1 MKIIF
6 LLDDQQLIVTAPEDL
21 QLRQIDAGLA
31 AIIVPAGK
39 NEAGIDLFRSLL
51 VFPVTVTATPI
62 QVVQAPPASTA
73 PAAQE
78 PDSPATPVSPVSPV
92 V

>member
-6 LLDDQQLIVTAPEDL
+6 LLDDQQVIVTAPEDL

-62 QVVQAPPASTA
+62 QMVQAPPA
-73 PAAQE
+73 QE
-78 PDSPATPVSPVSPV
+78 QESPASPAPESPVPQVPQV